1 MMLGAGTG
9 RSCSGGERGG
19 TGPHDQRGM
28 QQVQY
33 MAAHSG
39 EPQPKSADAQ
49 PLSSTTA
56 SAGDQL
62 LHDIQA
68 VNEQLLIAGLREQQL
83 AEQLGHQLAFTTAI
97 TTSLAEGLYVL
108 DTAGRCT
115 FVNPAAEQMLGW
127 TSDELQGK
135 NISLVIP
142 IQAARGASSAAT
154 PAPLL
159 DVLRF
164 GTTQRNEDALF
175 VHHDGSMFPTA
186 YSAAPIIT
194 DGQVVGAVVAFRDM
208 TEVRRLQRTREEYL
222 ALISHDLRTPL
233 AAILG
238 RAEILLRRLTR
249 QGLVH
254 EADSAKVVFESSL
267 RMNDM
272 IEDLLDRSRTDA
284 DMQAQHRSE
293 IDLVVVV
300 QQMIDQTITPDD
312 RTRVTFDAVPT
323 LPVVIEVAQIERVIV
338 NLLANALKFSSRE
351 YPIVVQV
358 YQDASDA
365 IIAVTDQGIGIAPE
379 DLPQLFEK
387 HYRADSV
394 EQIAGSGLGLYS
406 SRLIVEAHGGRLWVE
421 STVGMGSTFTVALP
435 LF

>member
-1 MMLGAGTG
+1 
-9 RSCSGGERGG
+9 
-19 TGPHDQRGM
+19 
-28 QQVQY
+28 
-33 MAAHSG
+33 
-39 EPQPKSADAQ
+39 
-49 PLSSTTA
+49 
-56 SAGDQL
+56 
-62 LHDIQA
+62 
-68 VNEQLLIAGLREQQL
+68 
-83 AEQLGHQLAFTTAI
+83 
-97 TTSLAEGLYVL
+97 
-108 DTAGRCT
+108 
-115 FVNPAAEQMLGW
+115 
-127 TSDELQGK
+127 
-135 NISLVIP
+135 
-142 IQAARGASSAAT
+142 
-154 PAPLL
+154 
-159 DVLRF
+159 
-164 GTTQRNEDALF
+164 
-175 VHHDGSMFPTA
+175 
-186 YSAAPIIT
+186 
-194 DGQVVGAVVAFRDM
+194 M
-208 TEVRRLQRTREEYL
+208 TEVRRLQRMREEYL

-238 RAEILLRRLTR
+238 RAQILLRQLTR

-254 EADSAKVVFESSL
+254 EAESAKVVFESSV

-284 DMQAQHRSE
+284 DMEAQDRSE

-312 RTRVTFDAVPT
+312 RTRVTFDAVLT

-421 STVGMGSTFTVALP
+421 STVGMGSTFTVVLP
-435 LF
+435 LLAE